1 MSTQKKKGT
10 GSQGK
15 RQQGT
20 AERKEHSSSVT
31 PKTQVAEAR
40 STLLLETPACDE
52 KTSFCDA
59 RQSLFHLLDTD
70 ALSLII
76 KK

>member
-1 MSTQKKKGT
+1 MFTQKKKGT

-20 AERKEHSSSVT
+20 AERKEHSSAT
-31 PKTQVAEAR
+31 PKTQAAEAR
-40 STLLLETPACDE
+40 GKYIASRDPCLRREDFFHY
-52 KTSFCDA
+52 S

-76 KK
+76 K